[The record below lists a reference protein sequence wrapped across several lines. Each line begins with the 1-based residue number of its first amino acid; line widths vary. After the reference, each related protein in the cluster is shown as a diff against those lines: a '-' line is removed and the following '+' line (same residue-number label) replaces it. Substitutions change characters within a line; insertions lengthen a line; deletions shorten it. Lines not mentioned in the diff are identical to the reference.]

1 MIEQILNF
9 VKDIYVVGKKRPEMI
24 AKVPNAKVVLFISN
38 QSLYDLKFDLI
49 SILSLK
55 IKKSVIQ
62 QDGVWSIKNQL
73 KTYGYQ
79 YIPILG
85 NFRKL

>member
-1 MIEQILNF
+1 M
-9 VKDIYVVGKKRPEMI
+9 KDNYVVGKKRPEMI